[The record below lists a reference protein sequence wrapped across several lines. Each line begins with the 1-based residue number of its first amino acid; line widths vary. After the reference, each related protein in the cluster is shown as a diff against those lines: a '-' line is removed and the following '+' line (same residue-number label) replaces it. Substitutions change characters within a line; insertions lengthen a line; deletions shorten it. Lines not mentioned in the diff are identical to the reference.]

1 MSKRR
6 KMFMGFIGLSVLIL
20 LGGGLYLAHK
30 NHEFQKE
37 MFRIVHSEEV
47 RELIE
52 EDLRRKDP
60 NALTENGK
68 IRSYKIDDSSIKH
81 NPMGGIMFNIIIN
94 DSISMVGKTGLQMD
108 GENGKIRTVGMSES
122 AGLRALL
129 ESDDK

>member
-1 MSKRR
+1 MK
-6 KMFMGFIGLSVLIL
+6 KKHKIVLSVVSLFVAACI
-20 LGGGLYLAHK
+20 GVGLYLAHK
-30 NHEFQKE
+30 NQEFQNE

-60 NALTENGK
+60 HALTDKGK

-81 NPMGGIMFNIIIN
+81 NPMGGIMFHIIIN

-108 GENGKIRTVGMSES
+108 GENGKIRTDGMTES
-122 AGLRALL
+122 AGLQALL

>member
-1 MSKRR
+1 MK
-6 KMFMGFIGLSVLIL
+6 KKHKIVLSVVSLFVAACI
-20 LGGGLYLAHK
+20 GVGLYLAHK
-30 NHEFQKE
+30 NQEFQNE
-37 MFRIVHSEEV
+37 MFRIVHREEV

-52 EDLRRKDP
+52 EDLKRKDP
-60 NALTENGK
+60 NALTDKGK

-94 DSISMVGKTGLQMD
+94 DSISMVGKTGLRMD

>member
-1 MSKRR
+1 MKQ
-6 KMFMGFIGLSVLIL
+6 KHKIILSVISL
-20 LGGGLYLAHK
+20 LVAACIGVGLYLSHK
-30 NHEFQKE
+30 NQEFQNE

-52 EDLRRKDP
+52 EDLKRKDP
-60 NALTENGK
+60 NALTDKGK

-108 GENGKIRTVGMSES
+108 GENGKIRTDGMTES
-122 AGLRALL
+122 AGLQALL
-129 ESDDK
+129 SE

>member
-1 MSKRR
+1 MKQ
-6 KMFMGFIGLSVLIL
+6 KHKIILSVISLFVAACI
-20 LGGGLYLAHK
+20 GVGLYLAHK
-30 NHEFQKE
+30 NQEFQNE

-52 EDLRRKDP
+52 EDLKRKDP
-60 NALTENGK
+60 NALTDKGK

-81 NPMGGIMFNIIIN
+81 NPMGGIMFHIIIN

-108 GENGKIRTVGMSES
+108 GENGKIRTDGMTES
-122 AGLRALL
+122 AGLQALL

>member
-6 KMFMGFIGLSVLIL
+6 NRIMGFIGLSVLIL
-20 LGGGLYLAHK
+20 LGGGLYLAYK
-30 NHEFQKE
+30 NQEFQKE
-37 MFRIVHSEEV
+37 MFRIVHSEGV
-47 RELIE
+47 RKMIVEALKE
-52 EDLRRKDP
+52 EEP

-108 GENGKIRTVGMSES
+108 GENGKIRTDGMTES
-122 AGLRALL
+122 AGLQALL
-129 ESDDK
+129 SE

>member
-20 LGGGLYLAHK
+20 LGVGIYLAHK
-30 NHEFQKE
+30 NQEFQNE

-52 EDLRRKDP
+52 EDLKRKDP

-81 NPMGGIMFNIIIN
+81 NPMGGIMFHIIIN

-108 GENGKIRTVGMSES
+108 GENGKIRTVGMTES

>member
-1 MSKRR
+1 MK
-6 KMFMGFIGLSVLIL
+6 KKHKIILSVISLFVAACI
-20 LGGGLYLAHK
+20 GVGLYLAHK
-30 NHEFQKE
+30 NQEFQNE

-52 EDLRRKDP
+52 EDLKRKDP
-60 NALTENGK
+60 NALTDKGK

-81 NPMGGIMFNIIIN
+81 NPMGGIMFHIIIN

-108 GENGKIRTVGMSES
+108 GETGKIRTVGMTES